1 MKRLW
6 TSSLVTRVFLSYL
19 AVIVLLFACFYIY
32 SSAELRKL
40 QIAAISERIGQQARF
55 LARILPVGEEGPTL
69 DALCRQLGNDLGTR
83 ITVIA
88 PDGKV
93 LGDSAEP
100 SLKIENHAGR
110 PEVIEAMKR
119 GSGSATRYSTTVSHE
134 MVYHAFYQSGAGTG
148 RIVRV
153 AKPLTD
159 VESAMQSIRGAILSG
174 FFLASGFGLLLAW
187 FFSRQLSRRFRRL
200 EQFTDQVAQ
209 GSFPQNFFPNRT
221 RDEISVLEQRLN
233 DMSARIR
240 DNLHL
245 VIAEKEKADS
255 ILRCMIEGVLVLDPK
270 GNVLVMNEQAKAMFH
285 VPQGREISGLS
296 MLEISRHPEV
306 RRILEDVLAFDFS
319 GSRYSK
325 QVELDDERWF
335 RVNAVRLRSPQGQ
348 FLGSILVFHDV
359 TDIRRFESMRSDFVA
374 NVSHELRTP
383 LTAIRGYVETLL
395 ETPPSDPEDSRQFLQ
410 IIDRHSE
417 RLSRLTEDLLTLSDL
432 ESGNIQLALQPLD
445 PNHLIQRVLEIFW
458 DRAAKRE
465 VHLTHR
471 VVGNVPK
478 LQGDLDRLQ
487 QLFIN
492 LVDNALKY
500 TPAGGTV
507 TLTATQSAVTN
518 GSPPQVEIAV
528 SDTGPGIPEKDLPR
542 LTERF
547 YRVDKA
553 RSRDLGG
560 TGLGLAIVKHI
571 VQAHKGE
578 LKIESEINKGTTVR
592 VRIPQAQS
600 KGSDRK
606 TILFLCSGNSCR
618 SQMAEGFARH
628 FSADSQQIFSAGI
641 DPKEMHPLAV
651 RVMREAGI
659 DIMQQRSKTLADVPL
674 ETVDQI
680 ITLCSE
686 ADEKCP
692 TLGQQVQRSHWPLP
706 DPTIAQ
712 GSEEEVLAAFRH
724 VRDEIRSRIQELF
737 PSKTF
742 KSLLRSKNP

>member
-6 TSSLVTRVFLSYL
+6 TSSLITRVFLSYL
-19 AVIVLLFACFYIY
+19 AVIVLLFACFYVY
-32 SSAELRKL
+32 SSAELRKI
-40 QIAAISERIGQQARF
+40 QISATSERIGQQARF
-55 LARILPVGEEGPTL
+55 LARVLPVGEAGATL
-69 DALCRQLGNDLGTR
+69 DALCRELGNDLGAR
-83 ITVIA
+83 ITVIS

-100 SLKIENHAGR
+100 SVEMENHAGR
-110 PEVIEAMKR
+110 PEVVEAMKR
-119 GSGSATRYSTTVSHE
+119 GSASATRYSTTVSHE
-134 MVYHAFYQSGAGTG
+134 MVYHAFYQNNAGTQ

-153 AKPLTD
+153 AKPLTE
-159 VESAMQSIRGAILSG
+159 VENALQSIRWSILSG
-174 FFLASGFGLLLAW
+174 FSLASGFGLLLAW

-200 EQFTDQVAQ
+200 EQFTDQIAQ
-209 GSFPQNFFPNRT
+209 GSFPQNFFPNRS

-233 DMSARIR
+233 DMSAKIR
-240 DNLHL
+240 DNLRQ
-245 VIAEKEKADS
+245 VNAEKEKADS

-270 GNVLVMNEQAKAMFH
+270 GNVLVMNEQAKAMFQ
-285 VPQGREISGLS
+285 VPREREIFGAS

-306 RRILEDVLAFDFS
+306 HRILEEVLAFDLS
-319 GSRYSK
+319 DSRYSK
-325 QVELDDERWF
+325 EVELDDERWF
-335 RVNAVRLRSPQGQ
+335 CVNAVRLRNPQGLS
-348 FLGSILVFHDV
+348 LGSILVFHDV

-395 ETPPSDPEDSRQFLQ
+395 ETPPSDPKDGRQFLE

-432 ESGNIQLALQPLD
+432 ESGNIQLTLQPLD
-445 PNHLIQRVLEIFW
+445 ANHLIQRVLEIFW
-458 DRAAKRE
+458 DRAAKKDVRLA
-465 VHLTHR
+465 HQ
-471 VVGNVPK
+471 VVANLPK
-478 LQGDLDRLQ
+478 IHGDLDRLQ

-492 LVDNALKY
+492 LVDNAIKY

-507 TLTATQSAVTN
+507 TLTATRTTLNN
-518 GSPPQVEIAV
+518 GSPLHVEIAV
-528 SDTGPGIPEKDLPR
+528 SDTGQGIPEKDLPR

-578 LKIESEINKGTTVR
+578 LKIESQINKGTTVR
-592 VRIPQAQS
+592 VRIPEAHS
-600 KGSDRK
+600 SRNGRK

-628 FSADSQQIFSAGI
+628 FGDASVQILSAGTE
-641 DPKEMHPLAV
+641 PKELNPRTV
-651 RVMREAGI
+651 RVMREAGV
-659 DIMQQRSKTLADVPL
+659 DIAGQRSKSLVDMPL
-674 ETVDQI
+674 EAVDQV

-686 ADEKCP
+686 ADAKLPPLLQHVE
-692 TLGQQVQRSHWPLP
+692 RFHWPLA
-706 DPTIAQ
+706 DPAVTR
-712 GSEEEVLAAFRH
+712 GSEEEVLAAFRE
-724 VRDEIRSRIQELF
+724 VRDKIRSRVRELVA
-737 PSKTF
+737 SG
-742 KSLLRSKNP
+742 RR

>member
-1 MKRLW
+1 
-6 TSSLVTRVFLSYL
+6 
-19 AVIVLLFACFYIY
+19 
-32 SSAELRKL
+32 
-40 QIAAISERIGQQARF
+40 
-55 LARILPVGEEGPTL
+55 
-69 DALCRQLGNDLGTR
+69 
-83 ITVIA
+83 
-88 PDGKV
+88 
-93 LGDSAEP
+93 
-100 SLKIENHAGR
+100 
-110 PEVIEAMKR
+110 
-119 GSGSATRYSTTVSHE
+119 
-134 MVYHAFYQSGAGTG
+134 
-148 RIVRV
+148 
-153 AKPLTD
+153 
-159 VESAMQSIRGAILSG
+159 
-174 FFLASGFGLLLAW
+174 
-187 FFSRQLSRRFRRL
+187 
-200 EQFTDQVAQ
+200 
-209 GSFPQNFFPNRT
+209 
-221 RDEISVLEQRLN
+221 
-233 DMSARIR
+233 
-240 DNLHL
+240 
-245 VIAEKEKADS
+245 
-255 ILRCMIEGVLVLDPK
+255 
-270 GNVLVMNEQAKAMFH
+270 
-285 VPQGREISGLS
+285 
-296 MLEISRHPEV
+296 
-306 RRILEDVLAFDFS
+306 
-319 GSRYSK
+319 
-325 QVELDDERWF
+325 
-335 RVNAVRLRSPQGQ
+335 
-348 FLGSILVFHDV
+348 
-359 TDIRRFESMRSDFVA
+359 
-374 NVSHELRTP
+374 
-383 LTAIRGYVETLL
+383 
-395 ETPPSDPEDSRQFLQ
+395 
-410 IIDRHSE
+410 
-417 RLSRLTEDLLTLSDL
+417 
-432 ESGNIQLALQPLD
+432 
-445 PNHLIQRVLEIFW
+445 
-458 DRAAKRE
+458 
-465 VHLTHR
+465 
-471 VVGNVPK
+471 VGNVPK

-692 TLGQQVQRSHWPLP
+692 TLGRQVQRSHWPLP
-706 DPTIAQ
+706 DPTITQ

-742 KSLLRSKNP
+742 KSLLRSKIP

>member
-6 TSSLVTRVFLSYL
+6 TNSLVTKVFLSYL

-40 QIAAISERIGQQARF
+40 QIAAISERMAQHARF
-55 LARILPVGEEGPTL
+55 LARVLPIGEGSTL

-100 SLKIENHAGR
+100 SVKMENHAGR
-110 PEVIEAMKR
+110 PEVIDAAKR
-119 GSGSATRYSTTVSHE
+119 GFGSATRYSTTVSHE
-134 MVYHAFYQSGAGTG
+134 MIYHAFYQTGAE

-159 VESAMQSIRGAILSG
+159 VESSIQSIRWSILSG

-187 FFSRQLSRRFRRL
+187 FFSRQLSGRFRRL
-200 EQFTDQVAQ
+200 EQFTDEVAQ
-209 GSFPQNFFPNRT
+209 GSFPQNFFPDRA

-233 DMSARIR
+233 DMSVRIR
-240 DNLHL
+240 DNLQQ

-270 GNVLVMNEQAKAMFH
+270 GNVLLMNEQAKTMFH
-285 VPQGREISGLS
+285 VPAGRKIFGAS
-296 MLEISRHPEV
+296 MLEISRHPEIH
-306 RRILEDVLAFDFS
+306 RILETVLAGDFS
-319 GSRYSK
+319 DSRYSK
-325 QVELDDERWF
+325 EVELDGERWF
-335 RVNAVRLRSPQGQ
+335 GINAVRLRNPQGQ
-348 FLGSILVFHDV
+348 SLGSILVFHDV

-395 ETPPSDPEDSRQFLQ
+395 DTPPSDPADSRQFLE

-432 ESGNIQLALQPLD
+432 ESGNIHLALQPLD
-445 PNHLIQRVLEIFW
+445 PHHLIQRVLEIFW
-458 DRAAKRE
+458 DRAAKKDVR
-465 VHLTHR
+465 LTHR
-471 VVGNVPK
+471 IVANVPK
-478 LQGDLDRLQ
+478 IQGDLDRLQ

-492 LVDNALKY
+492 LVDNAIKY

-507 TLTATQSAVTN
+507 TLTATRTTVTN
-518 GSPPQVEIAV
+518 GAPPQVEFTV

-578 LKIESEINKGTTVR
+578 LKIESVINKGTTVR
-592 VRIPQAQS
+592 VRIPGAQS
-600 KGSDRK
+600 NGDGRK
-606 TILFLCSGNSCR
+606 TILFLCSGNASR

-628 FSADSQQIFSAGI
+628 LGDASHQVYSAGI
-641 DPKEMHPLAV
+641 KSEEIHPFAV

-659 DIMQQRSKTLADVPL
+659 DIAQQRSKTLVEVPL
-674 ETVDQI
+674 ETVDQV
-680 ITLCSE
+680 ITLCSA

-692 TLGQQVQRSHWPLP
+692 ALGQRVERFHWPLP
-706 DPTIAQ
+706 DPAMTR
-712 GSEEEVLAAFRH
+712 GSEEEVLSAFRN
-724 VRDEIRSRIQELF
+724 VRDEIRSRVRELF
-737 PSKTF
+737 LSDTF
-742 KSLLRSKNP
+742 KSLLRPKHP

>member
-6 TSSLVTRVFLSYL
+6 TSSLITKVFLSYL
-19 AVIVLLFACFYIY
+19 AVVVLLFACFYIY
-32 SSAELRKL
+32 SSTELRKL
-40 QIAAISERIGQQARF
+40 QISATSERMGQQARF
-55 LARILPVGEEGPTL
+55 LARVLPIGEEGPTL
-69 DALCRQLGNDLGTR
+69 DAWCRQLGNDLGTR

-88 PDGKV
+88 PEGKV

-100 SLKIENHAGR
+100 STKMENHAGR
-110 PEVIEAMKR
+110 PEVIDAMRR

-134 MVYHAFYQSGAGTG
+134 MVYHAFYQTGAGVE

-159 VESAMQSIRGAILSG
+159 VESATQAIRWSILSG

-187 FFSRQLSRRFRRL
+187 FFSRQLSRRFHRL

-233 DMSARIR
+233 DMSTRIR
-240 DNLHL
+240 DNLHQ

-270 GNVLVMNEQAKAMFH
+270 GNVLVMNEQAKVMFH
-285 VPQGREISGLS
+285 VPQGREIFGVS

-306 RRILEDVLAFDFS
+306 HQILREVLAFDFS
-319 GSRYSK
+319 DSRYSK
-325 QVELDDERWF
+325 EVELDDERWF
-335 RVNAVRLRSPQGQ
+335 RVNAVKLRNPHGQ
-348 FLGSILVFHDV
+348 SLGSILVFHDV

-395 ETPPSDPEDSRQFLQ
+395 DTPPSDPADSRQFLE

-458 DRAAKRE
+458 DRAAKKE
-465 VHLTHR
+465 VRLIHR
-471 VVGNVPK
+471 VVDNLPK

-492 LVDNALKY
+492 LVDNAIKY

-507 TLTATQSAVTN
+507 TLTATRSA
-518 GSPPQVEIAV
+518 A
-528 SDTGPGIPEKDLPR
+528 K
-542 LTERF
+542 
-547 YRVDKA
+547 
-553 RSRDLGG
+553 
-560 TGLGLAIVKHI
+560 
-571 VQAHKGE
+571 
-578 LKIESEINKGTTVR
+578 
-592 VRIPQAQS
+592 
-600 KGSDRK
+600 
-606 TILFLCSGNSCR
+606 
-618 SQMAEGFARH
+618 
-628 FSADSQQIFSAGI
+628 
-641 DPKEMHPLAV
+641 
-651 RVMREAGI
+651 
-659 DIMQQRSKTLADVPL
+659 
-674 ETVDQI
+674 
-680 ITLCSE
+680 
-686 ADEKCP
+686 
-692 TLGQQVQRSHWPLP
+692 
-706 DPTIAQ
+706 
-712 GSEEEVLAAFRH
+712 
-724 VRDEIRSRIQELF
+724 
-737 PSKTF
+737 
-742 KSLLRSKNP
+742 